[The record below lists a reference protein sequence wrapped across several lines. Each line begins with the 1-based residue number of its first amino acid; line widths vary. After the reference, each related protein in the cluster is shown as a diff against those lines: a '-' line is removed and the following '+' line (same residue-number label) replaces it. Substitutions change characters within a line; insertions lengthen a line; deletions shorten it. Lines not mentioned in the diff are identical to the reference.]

1 MRILIHIRCWSRS
14 LKEDSPSHANYAVRR
29 TASDHGSKF
38 DEAVAECVCKSFCME
53 DLLKFQHNFE
63 DAINPLCSCG
73 KFVESTT
80 HFFLHCTHFS
90 NQRLTLINKIKDI
103 DKRIF
108 DKNDSLITQNL
119 LFGDEKLSTT
129 DNKSILEATI
139 QFLISSGRFDL
150 PLF

>member
-1 MRILIHIRCWSRS
+1 MRLVFPHFIM
-14 LKEDSPSHANYAVRR
+14 A
-29 TASDHGSKF
+29 
-38 DEAVAECVCKSFCME
+38 AVAWRRLRTGEFR
-53 DLLKFQHNFE
+53 HNFQ
-63 DAINPLCSCG
+63 DAINTLYSCG
-73 KFVESTT
+73 KFAESTT
-80 HFFLHCTHFS
+80 HFFLYCTHFS

-108 DKNDSLITQNL
+108 DKNDSLITQTL

-129 DNKSILEATI
+129 DYKSILEATT